1 MVTTRTARADDEA
14 FVLALTD
21 RLADFPLPGW
31 RTATDIAHADHH
43 LLRAALQRP
52 SPDILLLIAED
63 SGGLPVGFAFAT
75 SRHDYFT
82 GAPQAHVETLA
93 LEEQVQGQGV
103 ARVLMAVV
111 ETWAHERGCASVT
124 LNVFE
129 TNARARGLYAHLGY
143 QPETLHYIKPL

>member
-1 MVTTRTARADDEA
+1 MVTTRIAQPDDEA
-14 FVLALTD
+14 LVLALTD

-43 LLRAALQRP
+43 LLRAALKRP
-52 SPDILLLIAED
+52 SPDILLLLAED
-63 SGGLPVGFAFAT
+63 SGGRPVGFVFAT

-82 GAPQAHVETLA
+82 GAPQTHVETLA
-93 LEEQVQGQGV
+93 LEEQVQGQGI
-103 ARVLMAVV
+103 ARVLMAAV

-129 TNARARGLYAHLGY
+129 TNTRARGLYAHLGY
-143 QPETLHYIKPL
+143 QPETLHYLKPL